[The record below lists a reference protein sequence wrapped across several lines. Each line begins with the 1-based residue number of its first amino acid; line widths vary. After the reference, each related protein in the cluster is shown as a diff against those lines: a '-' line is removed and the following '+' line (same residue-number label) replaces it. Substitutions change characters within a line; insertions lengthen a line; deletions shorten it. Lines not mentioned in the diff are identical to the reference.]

1 MSTPPAA
8 GPDVSLPPPEGG
20 VHGKTVPF
28 LPPDADDEKR
38 RRTPLRRRIR
48 FQGPAD
54 VAESSCSWSARTVDR
69 RPKRSRLAANLI
81 EIFHAIRVKGRETHI
96 LGAFFRSPDPRL
108 GLETVSAA
116 RSYGDI

>member
-1 MSTPPAA
+1 M
-8 GPDVSLPPPEGG
+8 
-20 VHGKTVPF
+20 F
-28 LPPDADDEKR
+28 
-38 RRTPLRRRIR
+38 
-48 FQGPAD
+48 
-54 VAESSCSWSARTVDR
+54 
-69 RPKRSRLAANLI
+69 